1 MHGWYKVVGYLNNDK
16 ERKLACWLG
25 PAVDYGGGDSVILLP
40 SFSRPIVRS
49 TCWSLTP
56 EERTDK
62 RVEIAELLGS
72 INKKI
77 GDTKTNRGEEEE
89 ISNNQLPLVDIF
101 GDWNDAPEAEE
112 NLLRSDAANNT
123 PKHLISI

>member
-1 MHGWYKVVGYLNNDK
+1 M
-16 ERKLACWLG
+16 ACWLG
-25 PAVDYGGGDSVILLP
+25 PAEDYGGGDAVFLLP
-40 SFSRPIVRS
+40 SFARPIVRS

-56 EERTDK
+56 EERTNK

-77 GDTKTNRGEEEE
+77 GDKKTNRGEEEE